1 MMRSIVPHCA
11 LLLGM
16 LACTNAGEQNTLPT
30 LTRGSIGVV
39 TYLDRNATHT
49 LDTGDTVYAGIRIA
63 LLLPGGTDTLRTATT
78 NDQGIASFDSLPIGT
93 YRIVVDRHA
102 LGDSIGVVVGDTG
115 VIQIVALPPSASAAA
130 RVVRLG
136 YTEVDLA
143 QARALPVGKRVI
155 VRARVTSPL
164 QAFRDTSAFL
174 NDTSG
179 YIRVLHAVA
188 QTGTAGNV
196 AGDSVLVLAT
206 TDSAGG
212 QPVLSGGHFTRIA
225 GGLAPTAQLISVAE
239 AVTAN
244 HDSLDA
250 AYVQLSN
257 VTIVDTMAATPDFAI
272 TVADSA
278 DSTTT
283 IKVVLDQLLNAPHS
297 VFVPGHTAT
306 LRGVLIPN
314 GDGTWY
320 LKPRSATDV
329 VLN

>member
-1 MMRSIVPHCA
+1 MMRDFTRCCA
-11 LLLGM
+11 LVLGIT
-16 LACTNAGEQNTLPT
+16 ACTNAGEQNTLPT
-30 LTRGSIGVV
+30 LTRGSIGVAV
-39 TYLDRNATHT
+39 YLDRNATHAF
-49 LDTGDTVYAGIRIA
+49 DAGDTTFAGVRVA

-78 NDQGIASFDSLPIGT
+78 NDLGEAAFDSLPIGT
-93 YRIVVDRHA
+93 YRIAVDRHA
-102 LGDSIGVVVGDTG
+102 LGDSIGVVAGDTG
-115 VIQIVALPPSASAAA
+115 TIQIVALPPSASAAA

-136 YTEVDLA
+136 FSEVDLA
-143 QARALPVGKRVI
+143 QARALPVGQRVI

-179 YIRVLHAVA
+179 YIRVLHAVP

-206 TDSAGG
+206 TDSAAG
-212 QPVLSGGHFTRIA
+212 QPVLRDGHFTRIA
-225 GGLAPTAQLISVAE
+225 AALAPTPVLVSVAE
-239 AVTAN
+239 ARTAN
-244 HDSLDA
+244 DDSLDA

-272 TVADSA
+272 TVADST

-283 IKVVLDQLLNAPHS
+283 IKVVLDQLLNAPHG
-297 VFVPGHTAT
+297 VFVPGRTAT
-306 LRGVLIPN
+306 LRGVLIPA
-314 GDGTWY
+314 GDGTWF
-320 LKPRSATDV
+320 LKPRSSTDV